1 MEKKQIRKREKK
13 KREKKGRRERERKSA
28 KNRSQPLRSSVL
40 RNRRTA
46 VSIRLVFHRD
56 ARRSG
61 AATRTLSLSL
71 SFLERISPKL
81 LSHCYVNTRVAVRC
95 TRLARIEME
104 MEKRGSGGHGGGALG
119 THGRS
124 VEREKAID
132 PLDRRER
139 NLGRWKKLGRDFF
152 QDSKGQAGEL

>member
-1 MEKKQIRKREKK
+1 MEKKRIRKREKK
-13 KREKKGRRERERKSA
+13 REKKKGEENENESRQKIGPNLFDLPFYVIEERLYQFDLCSTVT
-28 KNRSQPLRSSVL
+28 PDG
-40 RNRRTA
+40 
-46 VSIRLVFHRD
+46 LVQRH
-56 ARRSG
+56 A
-61 AATRTLSLSL
+61 LSLSL

>member
-1 MEKKQIRKREKK
+1 MEKKRIRKREKK
-13 KREKKGRRERERKSA
+13 REKKKGEENENESRQKIGPNLFDLPFYVIEERLYQFDLCSTVT
-28 KNRSQPLRSSVL
+28 PDG
-40 RNRRTA
+40 
-46 VSIRLVFHRD
+46 LVQRH
-56 ARRSG
+56 A
-61 AATRTLSLSL
+61 LSLSL

-81 LSHCYVNTRVAVRC
+81 LSHCYVNTRVAVCC